1 MVGYTVNVS
10 MFIVAT
16 GLIAK
21 YSKTPTTSYATAAVV
36 FLFLYVFT

>member
-1 MVGYTVNVS
+1 

-21 YSKTPTTSYATAAVV
+21 YSSSASKGVAAAAVV
-36 FLFLYVFT
+36 FLYLYVIA